1 MFWQNKLV
9 INVIN
14 DGWRKA
20 IILPYKH
27 TIAPYVIAIAS
38 LPSQIAY
45 GGWVVVV
52 VNSLFHRIY
61 YSLKCI
67 AHAFTWLP
75 KKFLCTVQS
84 NPLTKYCPPVFCPEM
99 MLFILIFW
107 TIRTGIKYYEPQQFM
122 AILQNIRTGI
132 KYYEPHQFMVF

>member
-1 MFWQNKLV
+1 MLSTADGGTWQQ
-9 INVIN
+9 
-14 DGWRKA
+14 A
-20 IILPYKH
+20 ETPPYKH
-27 TIAPYVIAIAS
+27 TIAPYGTAMVG

-75 KKFLCTVQS
+75 KKFLCSLQS
-84 NPLTKYCPPVFCPEM
+84 SPPIFYPEM
-99 MLFILIFW
+99 MLVIFIF
-107 TIRTGIKYYEPQQFM
+107 
-122 AILQNIRTGI
+122 
-132 KYYEPHQFMVF
+132 